1 MSRPVIAAIAASVI
15 AALTA
20 VAYVVTTS
28 SLESRV
34 RSDLKRRVVNA
45 QDLLLRNS
53 DLEGLG
59 LLKRAEALSRDP
71 RFVLSLTAEG
81 APNARIAEEAF
92 ELFSKTLAIGQP
104 KPILLS
110 LTDKN
115 GRVVA
120 LLNGDRP
127 VSSPIVDTYL
137 TSDGKIE
144 YPALRL
150 ALSDKRYLIADVW
163 VYENLGPKKVTTV
176 PVLDPAADEVVGAIV
191 IAYALTE
198 SAERESKLL
207 GAQIAYFFDNTII
220 ATSFDEG
227 RVDVS
232 SKHLQGLLFSSG
244 MAKQALTNKSRVAEL
259 VNVEVNGEEYIA
271 TAGRL
276 TRFQS
281 KSLPADYPAAKAGA
295 MVAMS
300 VDRALAPLAPVKLA
314 IFLVGLGAIVVALFA
329 MFLAVKR
336 ILIPL
341 DRIEIGV
348 AEVLNGNLDYTF
360 EPAGSDLDGLANG
373 LNVLLARLLGRP
385 EPGDE
390 EFDEDGN
397 LVRNSTSMQ
406 ISMSSLSP
414 KDAEALKLAQE
425 PEDQYYSRLHREYK
439 EALEAAGES
448 TAGLSMESFVNK
460 LRLSEATLK
469 EKYDSAG
476 VRFKVVSDDGKVS
489 LKPVPIV

>member
-1 MSRPVIAAIAASVI
+1 MSRPVIAAIAAAVI

-20 VAYVVTTS
+20 VAYFVTTS
-28 SLESRV
+28 SLESRI

-81 APNARIAEEAF
+81 KPNARIAEEAF
-92 ELFSKTLAIGQP
+92 EVFSKTLAIGQP

-110 LTDKN
+110 LTDKD
-115 GRVVA
+115 GKVIA
-120 LLNGDRP
+120 LLNGDKP
-127 VSSPIVDTYL
+127 VASPIPDTYL
-137 TSDGKIE
+137 SDGKIE

-150 ALSDKRYLIADVW
+150 ALSNKRYLIADVW
-163 VYENLGPKKVTTV
+163 QYENLGPKKVTTV
-176 PVLDPAADEVVGAIV
+176 PVVDPNADEVVGAIV
-191 IAYALTE
+191 VAYALSE
-198 SAERESKLL
+198 DAEREKKLL
-207 GAQIAYFFDNTII
+207 GAEVAYFYDSSVQ
-220 ATSFDEG
+220 ATSFSEG

-232 SKHLQGLLFSSG
+232 GEHLKGPLFTSG
-244 MAKQALTNKSRVAEL
+244 MASEALTSKSRVAEL
-259 VNVEVNGEEYIA
+259 STVEINGEEFVA

-281 KSLPADYPAAKAGA
+281 KELPQDYPKQAAGA
-295 MVAMS
+295 LVAMS
-300 VDRALAPLAPVKLA
+300 VDRALAPLGPVKLA
-314 IFLVGLGAIVVALFA
+314 LFLVGLGSIIIALLA

-336 ILIPL
+336 ILVPV
-341 DRIEIGV
+341 DQIELGV

-360 EPAGSDLDGLANG
+360 APAGSDLDGLANS

-385 EPGDE
+385 EPGE
-390 EFDEDGN
+390 EEYDDDGN

-406 ISMSSLSP
+406 ISLSSLSP

-425 PEDQYYSRLHREYK
+425 PEDQYYSRLHNEYK
-439 EALEAAGES
+439 TALDKAGES
-448 TAGLSMESFVNK
+448 TTGLSMDSFVNK

-476 VRFKVVSDDGKVS
+476 VRFKVVVDNGKVT
-489 LKPVPIV
+489 LKPVPIM